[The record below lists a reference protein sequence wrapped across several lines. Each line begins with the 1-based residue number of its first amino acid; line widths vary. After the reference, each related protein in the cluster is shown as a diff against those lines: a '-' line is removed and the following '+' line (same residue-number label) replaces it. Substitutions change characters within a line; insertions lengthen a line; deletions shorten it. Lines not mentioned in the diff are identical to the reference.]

1 MKNIVAIG
9 ILFLTF
15 NAFSQRVVDKAVGD
29 FNEIKVYDLIEVKL
43 IKSDENRVVVKGDKA
58 DDLQVINKNGVLKL
72 RMQLD
77 KKFSG
82 EDTFVEVH
90 FSELDLIDGN
100 EGSKINLA
108 ASLEQSKIELKTQEG
123 AKITA
128 KLDVENVVVRAVTGG
143 VVEVSGKTRFEDV
156 VLNTGGVFLGKDLK
170 SEMAN
175 IKITAAG
182 EANINATEKVDINIR
197 IGGDVNVHGNPKEI
211 NQNTFAGG
219 RVKIIK

>member
-43 IKSDENRVVVKGDKA
+43 IKSDENRVVVKGNKA
-58 DDLQVINKNGVLKL
+58 DDLQVINKNGVLKI

-90 FSELDLIDGN
+90 FTDLDLIDGN
-100 EGSKINLA
+100 EGAKINLA
-108 ASLEQSKIELKTQEG
+108 ETLEQSKIELKTQEG

-143 VVEVSGKTRFEDV
+143 IVEVTGKTKFEEV

-182 EANINATEKVDINIR
+182 EANINTSEKVDINIR
-197 IGGDVNVHGNPKEI
+197 IGGDVKVYGNPKEI